1 MVSQIYM
8 YIKMYQNLHLI
19 MGILY
24 LNKAVF
30 KNDNFRKMYEA
41 ITLLVLGW
49 NPKSDN
55 LPPPSKKEWRDYQLS
70 ILCQEKNVLLLM
82 VDR

>member
-55 LPPPSKKEWRDYQLS
+55 LPPPIKERVERLPIKYFMSGKKCAAIDGR
-70 ILCQEKNVLLLM
+70 
-82 VDR
+82 